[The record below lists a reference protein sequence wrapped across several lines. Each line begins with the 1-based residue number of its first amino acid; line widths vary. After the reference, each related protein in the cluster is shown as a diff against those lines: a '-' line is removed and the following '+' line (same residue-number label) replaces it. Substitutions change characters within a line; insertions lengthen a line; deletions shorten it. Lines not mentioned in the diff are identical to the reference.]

1 MPRKGAGFES
11 RHPLFCFRRLMR
23 SPRLIYR
30 TTEVV
35 EGEVAYQMA
44 AKVTFD
50 DVIVIQQE
58 WTEDGKLG
66 IISLL
71 PEELEAILKRYKR
84 QKKGK

>member
-1 MPRKGAGFES
+1 
-11 RHPLFCFRRLMR
+11 MR
-23 SPRLIYR
+23 NPHLIYR

-44 AKVTFD
+44 AKVTSD

-58 WTEDGKLG
+58 WTEDGKTG

-71 PEELEAILKRYKR
+71 PEELEAILKRYR
-84 QKKGK
+84 RLKKSR

>member
-1 MPRKGAGFES
+1 
-11 RHPLFCFRRLMR
+11 MR